1 MYYEDKWV
9 CEYWRVNISVQ
20 KWSLCNTYSA
30 DELREMYDK
39 DHYIVH
45 TVLMSEERCVVSEQE
60 RGVQ

>member
-1 MYYEDKWV
+1 M
-9 CEYWRVNISVQ
+9 NISVQ